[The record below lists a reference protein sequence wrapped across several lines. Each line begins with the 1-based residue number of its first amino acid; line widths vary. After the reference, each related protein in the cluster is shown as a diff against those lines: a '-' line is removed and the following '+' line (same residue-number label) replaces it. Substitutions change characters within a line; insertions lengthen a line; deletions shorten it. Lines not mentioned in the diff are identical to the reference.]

1 MPTIE
6 LETMRYEIEGP
17 LARLRLN
24 RPQALN
30 AANWAFVNDL
40 VTATA
45 ALASQRDVHVVIVG
59 GEGTSFCSGLDVKEL
74 AQGRLT
80 TEWFAVWER
89 GVLGLA
95 GLDAVTIAA
104 IHGYCLGGGLQIA
117 LACDLLLA
125 TSDAVLSIPAVR
137 EGVVADLGPMRLAR
151 MIGAAPAKRLCL
163 LGHRFTPREGAELG
177 LIAEVVE
184 PGQHEQRALALAHEL
199 LEIPF
204 TALRHTKRQIDHAF
218 DHDTTA
224 LFDEMVA
231 AQEECLRSPEHAA
244 VMAAYR
250 EAQEARRRERAQA
263 QAQAQPA
270 TAE

>member
-1 MPTIE
+1 MPAIE
-6 LETMRYEIEGP
+6 LETMRCEFDGP

-40 VTATA
+40 VTVTGELA
-45 ALASQRDVHVVIVG
+45 AHTDTRVVIVS
-59 GEGTSFCSGLDVKEL
+59 GEGRAFCSGLDVKEL
-74 AQGRLT
+74 AQGHLT

-95 GLDAVTIAA
+95 NLGAITIAA

-125 TSDAVLSIPAVR
+125 AEDATLSIPAVR

-163 LGHRFTPREGAELG
+163 LGHRFTPREGAALG

-184 PGQHEQRALALAHEL
+184 PGQHEQRAIALAHEL
-199 LEIPF
+199 LDIPF

-218 DHDTTA
+218 DHDTDA
-224 LFDEMVA
+224 LFDELVA

-250 EAQEARRRERAQA
+250 EAQAARQRARSQA
-263 QAQAQPA
+263 GD
-270 TAE
+270 

>member
-1 MPTIE
+1 MPAVE
-6 LETMRYEIEGP
+6 LETMRCDFDGP

-40 VTATA
+40 VTAA
-45 ALASQRDVHVVIVG
+45 AELAAHPETRVVIVSG
-59 GEGTSFCSGLDVKEL
+59 AGRAFCSGLDVKEL
-74 AQGRLT
+74 AQGHLT

-95 GLDAVTIAA
+95 DLDAITIAA

-125 TSDAVLSIPAVR
+125 TDDATLSIPAVR

-163 LGHRFTPREGAELG
+163 LGHRFTARQGAELG

-184 PGQHEQRALALAHEL
+184 SGQHEQRALALAHEL

-218 DHDTTA
+218 DHDTQT

-231 AQEECLRSPEHAA
+231 AQDECLRSPEHSA
-244 VMAAYR
+244 VMAEYR
-250 EAQEARRRERAQA
+250 EAQAARERARVQA
-263 QAQAQPA
+263 TQS
-270 TAE
+270 